1 MPQLNE
7 TPSARKRIHDVFNA
21 YWSRMGTDAIE
32 LEILDRLGQLDSQ
45 RVLNALDAHL
55 DDTTPSSSVGG
66 RPTGAY
72 PPTVA
77 DLQRHIQ
84 AANKQAW
91 QARKAAKEAKLK
103 RELSQESDR
112 AAVQVFD
119 RLNWR
124 SLIGQHQAKRDAII
138 AHLKRT
144 EKLDFT
150 RRADLE
156 AFRPVQA
163 ALYKTNSELAPEKA
177 AEIFRDA
184 KEPINQ
190 IEERAA

>member
-1 MPQLNE
+1 MTQLMDN
-7 TPSARKRIHDVFNA
+7 PSAQGRISEIFNA
-21 YWSRMGTDAIE
+21 YWAHLAGEGVEA
-32 LEILDRLGQLDSQ
+32 EILDRFDHLDSQ
-45 RVLNALDAHL
+45 VVIDALNAHL
-55 DDTTPSSSVGG
+55 DDTTPSNAGG
-66 RPTGAY
+66 RPVGSY

-84 AANKQAW
+84 AADTQAW
-91 QARKAAKEAKLK
+91 KARKDAKEAKLK

-112 AAVQVFD
+112 AAAQVFD

-124 SLIGQHQAKRDAII
+124 ALIGQHQAQRDAII
-138 AHLKRT
+138 AHLRRT
-144 EKLDFT
+144 QALDFT

-177 AEIFRDA
+177 AEIFRAA
-184 KEPINQ
+184 KNPIYQ
-190 IEERAA
+190 ERAA